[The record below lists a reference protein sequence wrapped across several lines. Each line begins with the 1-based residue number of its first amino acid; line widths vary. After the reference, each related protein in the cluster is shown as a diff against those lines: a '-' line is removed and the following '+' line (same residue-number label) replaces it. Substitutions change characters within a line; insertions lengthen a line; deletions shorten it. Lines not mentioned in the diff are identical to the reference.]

1 MLYKNTHEKTG
12 YLSSASKL
20 SISCDRD
27 RNHNLTETLHDSMYF
42 RTIPKNDAKKQQFFC
57 TCDKTPEIFHFITT
71 PHNGTTIIG
80 EVRKPMM
87 ES

>member
-27 RNHNLTETLHDSMYF
+27 CNCNLTETLHDSMYF
-42 RTIPKNDAKKQQFFC
+42 WAIPRNDAKKLQFFC
-57 TCDKTPEIFHFITT
+57 ICDKTLEIFHFITT

-80 EVRKPMM
+80 EVRKPMI